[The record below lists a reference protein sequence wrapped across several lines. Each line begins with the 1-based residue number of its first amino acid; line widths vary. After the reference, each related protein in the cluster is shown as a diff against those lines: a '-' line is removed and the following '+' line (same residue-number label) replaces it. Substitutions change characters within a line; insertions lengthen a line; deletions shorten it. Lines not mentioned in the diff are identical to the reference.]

1 MIRPRIHAHF
11 AMTVDGKISTVRRTP
26 SQFTSPA
33 DKSRLH
39 TIRAA
44 HDAILAGRGTVS
56 ADSMSMRLSN
66 TELQARRVERG
77 LSPEPLRVVVSRA
90 GVFNPAWKI
99 FQHRGSPLL
108 VFSTI
113 QMPEDI
119 REAIAPHCE
128 LFLFDSL
135 EVPLPA
141 MLAILRRDHGV
152 RSLVCEGG
160 GELLHG
166 LARLNFLD
174 EIHLTI
180 APLVFG
186 GHSAPTLTGTP
197 GDFLPEPRDFR
208 LVSQNVEEGEWVVHF
223 KRRRQRGSRLPG

>member
-33 DKSRLH
+33 DKARLH
-39 TIRAA
+39 AIRAA
-44 HDAILAGRGTVS
+44 HDAILAGRCTVAS
-56 ADSMSMRLSN
+56 DSMSMRLSN
-66 TELQARRVERG
+66 PELRARRVERG
-77 LSPEPLRVVVSRA
+77 LPAEPLRIVVSRS
-90 GVFNPAWKI
+90 GVLDPDWKI
-99 FQHRGSPLL
+99 FQHHGSPLL
-108 VFSTI
+108 VFSTVR
-113 QMPEDI
+113 MPEDI
-119 REAIAPHCE
+119 REAIAPRCE
-128 LFLFDSL
+128 LFLFDSP

-160 GELLHG
+160 GELLQG
-166 LARLNFLD
+166 LARLDLLD

-180 APLVFG
+180 APVVFG

-197 GDFLPEPRDFR
+197 SDFLPEPRDFR
-208 LVSQNVEEGEWVVHF
+208 LVSQRLEEGEWVVHF
-223 KRRRQRGSRLPG
+223 KRRRQRSSRLPG